1 MKSPEIMKK
10 NIFAKFTAFSMIV
23 LMSSTAIFAQR
34 TKRPAPPQKPKP
46 IVFAVLNDGRTL
58 EPIGL
63 IDKGALVEASNGS
76 DDAAK
81 LKKFSTTYYKPN
93 TTYKLIFGGAD
104 AGTVTVKKNDPTA
117 ECSTNQAEASFV
129 SAKAKLKGMVMGLA
143 TNAAVKKAA
152 GVRRLPTAAERTEIE
167 SLVRSEFIKNKIGDN
182 VARNLKYH
190 NLTALDVDSDSK
202 AEMVGS
208 FWVETSPTERA
219 LLFFIAEKGTNGKY
233 KMGYSEFRTIKQD
246 DVMSGEIKSV
256 DEGIYHELLLDTMEY
271 DGDTTDE
278 VFTYIQSFEG
288 ASFNT
293 YSRRNGKWVKAYEFA
308 NYHCGY

>member
-1 MKSPEIMKK
+1 M
-10 NIFAKFTAFSMIV
+10 IFLLSSM
-23 LMSSTAIFAQR
+23 TIFAQKR
-34 TKRPAPPQKPKP
+34 KRPAPPQKPKT
-46 IVFAVLNDGRTL
+46 IVFAVLNDGKTL

-76 DDAAK
+76 DDGAK
-81 LKKFSTTYYKPN
+81 LKIFSTTYYKPN
-93 TTYKLIFGGAD
+93 TAYKLVFGGAD

-117 ECSTNQAEASFV
+117 ECSTNLAEASFV
-129 SAKAKLKGMVMGLA
+129 SPKARLKGMVMGLA
-143 TNAAVKKAA
+143 TNAAVKKAE
-152 GVRRLPTAAERTEIE
+152 GVRRLPTPAERSEIE
-167 SLVRSEFIKNKIGDN
+167 TLVRTEFFKNKIGDN
-182 VARNLKYH
+182 IARNLKYH
-190 NLTALDVDSDSK
+190 NLTALDVDSDKK

-219 LLFFIAEKGTNGKY
+219 LLFFIAEKGANGKY

-246 DVMSGEIKSV
+246 EVMSGEIKSL

-278 VFTYIQSFEG
+278 IFTYIQSFEG

-293 YSRRNGKWVKAYEFA
+293 YSRRDGKWVKAFEGS